1 MIHGLVFR
9 TGSLKRA
16 LWDQGEGAR
25 RQRKE
30 LRSVRAIL
38 FAGFCVTAF
47 AVHAEPAS
55 ERYGAEYQ
63 TCRDGSTYDIVT
75 CVTKLYK
82 KWDARL
88 NAAYQKL
95 LKQQEDAKSREALVR
110 AQRSWLKYRDDN
122 CGWYETG
129 EGFPQVGAGKSK
141 GLNDFKK
148 SFGGEMYPYYKGNL
162 PIGRLPERIYRAIQA
177 YRQ

>member
-1 MIHGLVFR
+1 
-9 TGSLKRA
+9 
-16 LWDQGEGAR
+16 
-25 RQRKE
+25 
-30 LRSVRAIL
+30 L
-38 FAGFCVTAF
+38 FAGFCVA
-47 AVHAEPAS
+47 ALAANAEPAS

-63 TCRDGSTYDIVT
+63 TCRDGSTHDIVA

-95 LKQQEDAKSREALVR
+95 LKRQEDAKSREALVR

-129 EGFPQVGAGKSK
+129 EGTIRRIWGSECMRSMTAARALELEEAG
-141 GLNDFKK
+141 
-148 SFGGEMYPYYKGNL
+148 ETH
-162 PIGRLPERIYRAIQA
+162 
-177 YRQ
+177 